1 MDTVKT
7 LVAFCHLQRAAY
19 SVQCTTCNVNTGKL
33 WSCVTKHTVKGKHC
47 WFIVPLRRL
56 PCHVNYIISLPVWL
70 LAAPAATPTRHAAPR
85 PPLGNFHALWGYK
98 TFVVRLQLQ
107 VPVCI
112 LLTRLRSTWLVTR
125 HVCVICIRCCL
136 FSTQV
141 SIIPTVRSLNIDTNL
156 MLNIPTAAA

>member
-19 SVQCTTCNVNTGKL
+19 SVQCTTCNVNTAKL

-70 LAAPAATPTRHAAPR
+70 LAAPAATPTRLAAPR
-85 PPLGNFHALWGYK
+85 APTWQLPCSLGVQNFCCPAAVTSSSLHSPYTSEEHMTGHTARMCNVYS
-98 TFVVRLQLQ
+98 
-107 VPVCI
+107 
-112 LLTRLRSTWLVTR
+112 LLLVFHSSIDYSTL
-125 HVCVICIRCCL
+125 
-136 FSTQV
+136 
-141 SIIPTVRSLNIDTNL
+141 RSLNIDTNL